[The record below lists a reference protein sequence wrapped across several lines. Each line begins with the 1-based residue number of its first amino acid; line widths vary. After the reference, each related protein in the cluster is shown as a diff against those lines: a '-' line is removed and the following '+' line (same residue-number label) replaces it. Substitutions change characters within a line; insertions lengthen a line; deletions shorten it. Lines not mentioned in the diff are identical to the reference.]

1 MKYIY
6 QIKNKKVKE
15 SNDKNDISN
24 VWSLS
29 DLIKQEPNSVSI
41 LVNTV
46 LKYIEDENQV
56 SSSYIRTKNWIK
68 ENYPELLI

>member
-1 MKYIY
+1 MNYIY

-15 SNDKNDISN
+15 SNDKNNISN

-29 DLIKQEPNSVSI
+29 DLIKKEPSPVSM
-41 LVNTV
+41 LVNIV
-46 LKYIEDENQV
+46 LKYIEDENQI

>member
-6 QIKNKKVKE
+6 QIKNKKIKE
-15 SNDKNDISN
+15 SNDKNDMFN
-24 VWSLS
+24 VWHLS
-29 DLIKQEPNSVSI
+29 DLTKKEPSSVSI
-41 LVNTV
+41 LVNTA
-46 LKYIEDENQV
+46 LKYIEDENQI

>member
-6 QIKNKKVKE
+6 QIKNKKIKE

-24 VWSLS
+24 VWHLS
-29 DLIKQEPNSVSI
+29 DLTKKEPSSVST

-56 SSSYIRTKNWIK
+56 NSSFIRTKNWIK

>member
-24 VWSLS
+24 VWRLS
-29 DLIKQEPNSVSI
+29 DLTNKEPSSLSI
-41 LVNTV
+41 LANKV

-68 ENYPELLI
+68 ENHPELLI

>member
-24 VWSLS
+24 VWRFS
-29 DLIKQEPNSVSI
+29 DLTKQEPSSVSI

-46 LKYIEDENQV
+46 LKYMEDENQV
-56 SSSYIRTKNWIK
+56 SSSFIRTKIWIK

>member
-24 VWSLS
+24 VWLFS
-29 DLIKQEPNSVSI
+29 DLTKQEPSSVSI

-46 LKYIEDENQV
+46 LKYMEDENQV
-56 SSSYIRTKNWIK
+56 SSSFIRTKSWIK

>member
-24 VWSLS
+24 VWHLS
-29 DLIKQEPNSVSI
+29 DLTNKEPSSVSI
-41 LVNTV
+41 LVNRV
-46 LKYIEDENQV
+46 LKYIEDENEINF
-56 SSSYIRTKNWIK
+56 SFIRTKKWIK
-68 ENYPELLI
+68 ENHPELLI